1 MCSSDLLANGKV
13 WGFGNGSFGQM
24 GTGEEGN
31 LDMMIPSILPQLA
44 RHYTNDIAAG
54 AAYSLALTSGWLM
67 KMG

>member
-1 MCSSDLLANGKV
+1 
-13 WGFGNGSFGQM
+13 M